1 MIMIVLLVCVLMF
14 YWQGR
19 RPSKKEPGT
28 SSKTVSP
35 APTVEH
41 PLPEPAPPQLGG
53 RPPLDITDSTP
64 EPAPPQLGGRPPL
77 DITDSTP
84 GPAPP
89 QLDDR
94 RDTEKHRDPLVRWRR
109 MYLFLALLV
118 FLAAVVLL
126 VWAARE
132 VQCQDRAIFKVSVS
146 VWLLLL
152 AGIIFIGELTRRSL
166 ALAGI
171 SKLDDVDGA

>member
-1 MIMIVLLVCVLMF
+1 MIMMILLVCVLMF

-28 SSKTVSP
+28 SSKTVSL

-41 PLPEPAPPQLGG
+41 PL
-53 RPPLDITDSTP
+53 P

-126 VWAARE
+126 VWAASE
-132 VQCQDRAIFKVSVS
+132 VQCQDRAIFRVSVS